1 MDHPPPNM
9 LTVVTIILSLAAVV
23 VGAMIARWTATNIA
37 ALHSRQR
44 RHDLTLD
51 LAEQYGTVV
60 TDAAAAVQAYVWWGN
75 KGVKA
80 KQFVEVEDWEDGQRS
95 IRPAMEAVARLT
107 FFEQLLP
114 EHMRELHREFAV
126 AMDQTLKVPTE
137 EDART
142 ANDFWNDLVDEPQP
156 DVVVRAIEA
165 ATLWRAML
173 VETYP
178 TKVPWRLRAPN
189 ETA

>member
-1 MDHPPPNM
+1 MAI
-9 LTVVTIILSLAAVV
+9 VLSLLAVV
-23 VGAMIARWTATNIA
+23 VGALIARWTATNIA

-44 RHDLTLD
+44 RHDLSLD
-51 LAEQYGTVV
+51 LAEQYGSIVIE
-60 TDAAAAVQAYVWWGN
+60 AASAVQAYVWWGN
-75 KGVKA
+75 RKVMAAQVIGIA
-80 KQFVEVEDWEDGQRS
+80 DWQDGERS
-95 IRPAMEAVARLT
+95 IQPAMDAVARLT
-107 FFEQLLP
+107 FFERLLP
-114 EHMRELHREFAV
+114 EDMRELHREFAT

-165 ATLWRAML
+165 ATSWRAML

-178 TKVPWRLRAPN
+178 TKVPWRLRASN